1 MVANPDVPPSQCPT
15 GGDAVCQIVAALT
28 GKEAEHVEDTVPV
41 VLCSRVQGNVHEKYD
56 YIGYGSCSGANL
68 ALGGPS
74 DCQYGCVGFG
84 ECAQACPV
92 DAITMVDNFPVIDE
106 ETCIKCGL
114 CAKACPKGI
123 IRMVPKNARVLIRC
137 STKDPGKVTQAVCD
151 VGCIHCKACIKKC
164 PAKAISVID
173 GKVTIDTEKC
183 LAYGPSCNQVCI
195 EACDKRHILQPFVDA
210 ARQAEPKKV
219 QAA

>member
-1 MVANPDVPPSQCPT
+1 MNDPDVPPNQCPT

-28 GKEAEHVEDTVPV
+28 GKEAGRVEDTIPV
-41 VLCSRVQGNVHEKYD
+41 VLCSRVQGKVDKKYD

-74 DCQYGCVGFG
+74 ECEYGCVGFG
-84 ECAQACPV
+84 ECAKACPV

-106 ETCIKCGL
+106 EACIKCGL
-114 CAKACPKGI
+114 CAKACPKNI
-123 IRMVPKNARVLIRC
+123 IQMVPKNARVLIRC
-137 STKDPGKVTQAVCD
+137 STKDPGKVTLAICD

-164 PAKAISVID
+164 PAKAISIVD
-173 GKVTIDTEKC
+173 GKVMIDIGKC
-183 LAYGPSCNQVCI
+183 VAYGPACNEVCI
-195 EACDKRHILQPFVDA
+195 EACDKQHTVQPYRSHEKAVQ
-210 ARQAEPKKV
+210 REQA